1 MRKLPALSLLACRI
15 LQYALVLL
23 VAGGLAVS
31 PVHAVYAETGSVAE
45 NSVDATAEGSAEKP
59 DTNDDN
65 LLWWLLAAALNFPRL
80 SIGIP
85 DVGQLLTEA
94 RAHAPLPPRGPPQPV

>member
-1 MRKLPALSLLACRI
+1 MRKLPDLSLIASRI
-15 LQYALVLL
+15 LHYALVLL
-23 VAGGLAVS
+23 VAGGPAIS

-59 DTNDDN
+59 DTDDDN
-65 LLWWLLAAALNFPRL
+65 LLWWLLAATLDSPRL

-85 DVGQLLTEA
+85 DVGQLPTEA
-94 RAHAPLPPRGPPQPV
+94 GAHAPLPPRGPPQPV